1 MTLNSSNKF
10 FEENEGRFVKVYSN
24 IPINLRREIIL
35 VIDDNP
41 ITWNVAYVEIKN
53 KTELG
58 ENIKKINRIRIYI
71 VMVDEEIKELVITR
85 LKTMPANIKMSVGSY
100 GTFSKNELIESVK
113 KENEVG
119 KLVIEMQLKYLK
131 SFKKGII

>member
-24 IPINLRREIIL
+24 IPINLRREILL

-58 ENIKKINRIRIYI
+58 KRILR
-71 VMVDEEIKELVITR
+71 K
-85 LKTMPANIKMSVGSY
+85 
-100 GTFSKNELIESVK
+100 LIEL
-113 KENEVG
+113 EF
-119 KLVIEMQLKYLK
+119 I
-131 SFKKGII
+131 

>member
-1 MTLNSSNKF
+1 
-10 FEENEGRFVKVYSN
+10 
-24 IPINLRREIIL
+24 
-35 VIDDNP
+35 
-41 ITWNVAYVEIKN
+41 
-53 KTELG
+53 
-58 ENIKKINRIRIYI
+58 
-71 VMVDEEIKELVITR
+71 MVDEEIKELVITR